1 MGSSF
6 DGEVLPMSFV
16 CAHFKPKTPLSI
28 PNDELCQWLGF
39 DGASMVTPM
48 PDATYFAAVD
58 LTPDQDGQFQV
69 AATPFQAYQV
79 DGTRVHSVA
88 IPFSSQPPTAATY
101 ADKNLRVFL
110 AGDSARCHTPL
121 LGQGMNAGIQDA
133 VMGLPPSKVVARQ
146 QAPRLTRHN
155 ASTLFDSTPGLK
167 LTIEHESQ
175 DAVTGFAVISSSEVE
190 NHALY
195 GVHNRCVF
203 IIRPD
208 GYVGFRN
215 ENATT
220 NDVLHYLSSQGSI
233 QNVANDKPSVPAH
246 DTSSWMGISLGLAMT
261 LTFGLAALKLSD
273 RIRLRLIISTAPF
286 SMSSRNVFFVSLNS
300 FALVACGHELGVA
313 RR

>member
-1 MGSSF
+1 
-6 DGEVLPMSFV
+6 
-16 CAHFKPKTPLSI
+16 
-28 PNDELCQWLGF
+28 
-39 DGASMVTPM
+39 MVTPM

-69 AATPFQAYQV
+69 AGEVNHHGEPLQWMLTHEELQQLLSK
-79 DGTRVHSVA
+79 R
-88 IPFSSQPPTAATY
+88 INQPPTAATY

-220 NDVLHYLSSQGSI
+220 NDVLHCLSSQGSI

-261 LTFGLAALKLSD
+261 LTFGLAPLKLSD
-273 RIRLRLIISTAPF
+273 RL
-286 SMSSRNVFFVSLNS
+286 
-300 FALVACGHELGVA
+300 
-313 RR
+313 

>member
-1 MGSSF
+1 
-6 DGEVLPMSFV
+6 
-16 CAHFKPKTPLSI
+16 
-28 PNDELCQWLGF
+28 
-39 DGASMVTPM
+39 MVTPM

-69 AATPFQAYQV
+69 AGEVNHHGEPLQWMLTHEELQQLLSKRIKSMELESIRLEV
-79 DGTRVHSVA
+79 G
-88 IPFSSQPPTAATY
+88 
-101 ADKNLRVFL
+101 FL
-110 AGDSARCHTPL
+110 
-121 LGQGMNAGIQDA
+121 
-133 VMGLPPSKVVARQ
+133 
-146 QAPRLTRHN
+146 
-155 ASTLFDSTPGLK
+155 STPTPTILRDLNAFGQ
-167 LTIEHESQ
+167 TIEHESQ

-220 NDVLHYLSSQGSI
+220 NDVLHCLSSQGSI

-261 LTFGLAALKLSD
+261 LTFGLAPLKLSD
-273 RIRLRLIISTAPF
+273 RL
-286 SMSSRNVFFVSLNS
+286 
-300 FALVACGHELGVA
+300 
-313 RR
+313 

>member
-1 MGSSF
+1 MGNSF

-16 CAHFKPKTPLSI
+16 CTHFKPKTPLSI
-28 PNDELCQWLGF
+28 PKDELCQWLGF

-69 AATPFQAYQV
+69 AGEVNHHGEPLQWMLTHEELQQLLSKRIKSMELESIRLEV
-79 DGTRVHSVA
+79 G
-88 IPFSSQPPTAATY
+88 
-101 ADKNLRVFL
+101 FL
-110 AGDSARCHTPL
+110 
-121 LGQGMNAGIQDA
+121 
-133 VMGLPPSKVVARQ
+133 
-146 QAPRLTRHN
+146 
-155 ASTLFDSTPGLK
+155 STPTPTILRDLNAFGQ
-167 LTIEHESQ
+167 TIEHESQ

-220 NDVLHYLSSQGSI
+220 NDVLHCLSSQGSI

-261 LTFGLAALKLSD
+261 LTFGLAPLKLSD
-273 RIRLRLIISTAPF
+273 RL
-286 SMSSRNVFFVSLNS
+286 
-300 FALVACGHELGVA
+300 
-313 RR
+313 